1 MTTAKKGQLVE
12 ALRSIYGQAMDA
24 LYLACVL
31 VAGTALVLISAVIPW
46 AVYTRYVL
54 NQAASWPEPMAVLLT
69 IVLTFFGAAACYR
82 RRLHMNVSFFVAMLP
97 PRLRRI
103 ADLIAELLVAL
114 FALFMVIWGVKLVDA
129 TWYNTIADFPALSV
143 GVTYLPI
150 PLGGAIL
157 LLFVIEHVSGGR
169 RTDAGRQVTNDGG
182 QVTDFVPPNQPPVVR
197 HLIPDI

>member
-1 MTTAKKGQLVE
+1 MIATYRK
-12 ALRSIYGQAMDA
+12 AMDA
-24 LYLACVL
+24 LYLACVI
-31 VAGTALVLISAVIPW
+31 VAGSALVLISAVIPW

-103 ADLIAELLVAL
+103 ADLLVAL
-114 FALFMVIWGVKLVDA
+114 FALFMVVWGAKLVDA
-129 TWYNTIADFPALSV
+129 TWHNTIADFPALSV

-157 LLFVIEHVSGGR
+157 LLFVIEHVIGAAQQTTQRSELPH
-169 RTDAGRQVTNDGG
+169 VTAD
-182 QVTDFVPPNQPPVVR
+182 
-197 HLIPDI
+197 

>member
-1 MTTAKKGQLVE
+1 MTTAKKRQPVG
-12 ALRSIYGQAMDA
+12 ALRSIYHKAMDV

-97 PRLRRI
+97 LRLRRI
-103 ADLIAELLVAL
+103 VDLIAELLVAL
-114 FALFMVIWGVKLVDA
+114 FALFMVVWGAKLVEA
-129 TWYNTIADFPALSV
+129 TWHNTIADFPELSV

-157 LLFVIEHVSGGR
+157 MLFVIEHVLGV
-169 RTDAGRQVTNDGG
+169 A
-182 QVTDFVPPNQPPVVR
+182 PPPTLPSER
-197 HLIPDI
+197 PHLTAD